1 MNPLLMLLPLLLTAG
16 TPTLSRYDHYPV
28 YTGHDLGLH
37 YTPSASSFRIWSPP
51 ASAAQLLLYH
61 SCSDTTAY
69 KTIALQKSVNG
80 TWSIRLGGDQQG
92 IWYNFRVNIGGHW
105 SHAVPDPYARAV
117 GTNGQ
122 KALVFDPKTTDPT
135 GWSKDKSPILHR
147 RTDAIIY
154 ELHVRDASI
163 DVSSG
168 IMHKGKFLGLAEE
181 NTHSPEGFS
190 TGLAHLKEMGI
201 THVHLLPFF
210 DYSSVDE
217 GRPDNPQY
225 NWGYDPLNYNAP
237 EGSYSTD
244 AGDGVKR
251 IKELKQ
257 LIAAFHRNGLCVV
270 MDVVYNHTALTE
282 GSVFNQLVP
291 GYYYRHTTGGRLS
304 NATAC
309 GNETA
314 SERPMMRKFMLESV
328 LYWMK
333 EYHIDG
339 FRFDLMGVHDIATMN
354 QIGDAL
360 RQANPDVLLY
370 GEGWTAGDS
379 PLPDSLR
386 ALKKNVRKLH
396 NIAVFGDDL
405 RDGIK
410 GSVFDIHDRGF
421 VSGKT
426 DAVESV
432 KFGIA
437 AACPHPQI
445 AYDKVNYSKEPY
457 AWSPDEVIT
466 YCECHDNNTLW
477 DKLALSCPDA
487 SEETR
492 KQMHML
498 ALTIVLTS
506 QGIPFLHAGTE
517 FLRTKKGV
525 ENSYNSPDSINAL
538 DWHRKKQYKDIFNY
552 TKNLIRLRK
561 QHPAF
566 RMYTGAQIAENL
578 RFDGSTPAGTIA
590 YTLNGT
596 AMQDSWEKIWIAF
609 NGSNTPQQL
618 TLPSGRWHTGLAMDG
633 STGTHSGS
641 IQLGAYSA
649 VIFFTTPSTN

>member
-1 MNPLLMLLPLLLTAG
+1 
-16 TPTLSRYDHYPV
+16 
-28 YTGHDLGLH
+28 
-37 YTPSASSFRIWSPP
+37 
-51 ASAAQLLLYH
+51 LLLYH
-61 SCSDTTAY
+61 SCNDTAAF
-69 KTIALQKSVNG
+69 KRLPMQRGASG
-80 TWSIRLGGDQQG
+80 TWYIRLDGDRQG
-92 IWYNFRVNIGGHW
+92 IWYNFRVNIDGRW
-105 SHAVPDPYARAV
+105 SHAVPDPYAKAV

-122 KALVFDPKTTDPT
+122 KALVFDAKTTDPA
-135 GWSKDKSPILHR
+135 GWAADKRPVRLR
-147 RTDAIIY
+147 PTDAVIY
-154 ELHVRDASI
+154 ELHIRDASI
-163 DVSSG
+163 DASSG
-168 IMHKGKFLGLAEE
+168 IAHKGKFLGLAEE
-181 NTHSPEGFS
+181 GTHSPEGLS
-190 TGLAHLKEMGI
+190 TGLSHLRELGV
-201 THVHLLPFF
+201 THIHLLPFF
-210 DYSSVDE
+210 DYNSVDE
-217 GRPDNPQY
+217 SRSDSPQY

-244 AGDGVKR
+244 AGNGVKR

-257 LIAAFHRNGLCVV
+257 MIAAFHRNGLRVV

-282 GSVFNQLVP
+282 ASTFNQLVP
-291 GYYYRHTTGGRLS
+291 GYYYRHTAGGSLS

-354 QIGDAL
+354 EIADAL
-360 RQANPDVLLY
+360 RRENPGVLLY

-410 GSVFDIHDRGF
+410 GSVFDVQDRGF
-421 VSGKT
+421 ASGKA
-426 DAVESV
+426 DAGESV

-437 AACPHPQI
+437 AACPHPQV
-445 AYDKVNYSKEPY
+445 AYDKVNYSSTPY

-477 DKLALSCPDA
+477 DKLALSYPDA

-492 KQMHML
+492 RQMHML

-525 ENSYNSPDSINAL
+525 ENSYSSPDSINAL
-538 DWHRKKQYKDIFNY
+538 DWHRKHRYQDVFQY
-552 TKNLIRLRK
+552 TKALIRLRK
-561 QHPAF
+561 AHPAF

-578 RFDGSTPAGTIA
+578 LFDGSAPAGTIA

-596 AMQDSWEKIWIAF
+596 AMQDSWGKIFVAF
-609 NGSNTPQQL
+609 NSTNTPQHFIL
-618 TLPSGRWHTGLAMDG
+618 ASGSWQTGLAMDG
-633 STGTHSGS
+633 STGTYTGS
-641 IQLGAYSA
+641 IQLAAHSA
-649 VIFFTTPSTN
+649 VILYIK